1 MRATAA
7 LARITALRAPRLGAL
22 LLRAALACAAARSS
36 ALATSTSSAAARPP
50 RPRRARPRPPRT
62 QPPPSR
68 RVRPRPRRNACVLG
82 QGASG
87 EVRRGFVRRRGRG
100 RAADLE
106 PLRHVREQPLG
117 HALLVE
123 RVGARAATERSAA
136 TRRHSAAVT
145 CGAAPPQ
152 TSRSSATRGG
162 DSQWSG
168 RRLPTWHAKP
178 SLRTSGSCCVG
189 SGSGRLGMR
198 SSLSG
203 LARTPRA
210 ARRVNGRA
218 LRLALLLARGVLRG
232 DGRLLLLVQ
241 RPRGRRHLVFGGLG
255 GVARSRVLRRERG
268 LELARLERR
277 LRDASSLVGRNW
289 WGACTG

>member
-36 ALATSTSSAAARPP
+36 ALATSTSS
-50 RPRRARPRPPRT
+50 RPRRGLLGRGVRVLG
-62 QPPPSR
+62 R
-68 RVRPRPRRNACVLG
+68 RALSLRRHGACVLG